1 MRVEIHFDADGF
13 SELALVA
20 AVAAA
25 GILLLP
31 SSSVGLLDCVTCIPS
46 CVRLATEAAFRPEP
60 PSSSTAGRATVKR
73 TRCGTCLACVLCI
86 PSCVRL
92 ATEAALRPTGGRAVA
107 DPGGCGKTKRYP
119 TWWCQ
124 TVAFFTTHRW
134 LRTCFFFILAL
145 APGRLLATCGGDW

>member
-1 MRVEIHFDADGF
+1 MELHFDADGF
-13 SELALVA
+13 WELALVA
-20 AVAAA
+20 AVVAA
-25 GILLLP
+25 GILLLF

-60 PSSSTAGRATVKR
+60 PSSSTAGRAKVKR
-73 TRCGTCLACVLCI
+73 TRCCTCLASVISFSTCV
-86 PSCVRL
+86 PFAAV
-92 ATEAALRPTGGRAVA
+92 AALRPTGGRTVVDPA
-107 DPGGCGKTKRYP
+107 DCGKTKRYP

-134 LRTCFFFILAL
+134 LQTCFFFILAL